1 LLSKYTMSA
10 LSGSQHVLYYGGRV
24 NSVAGNTLVNS
35 LRNFRIIPPYGGC
48 SKQVWYTSIAI
59 MIRTVRLIKHSSY

>member
-1 LLSKYTMSA
+1 MSA

-48 SKQVWYTSIAI
+48 SNKVWYYLYRYHDTNSTTDKA
-59 MIRTVRLIKHSSY
+59 